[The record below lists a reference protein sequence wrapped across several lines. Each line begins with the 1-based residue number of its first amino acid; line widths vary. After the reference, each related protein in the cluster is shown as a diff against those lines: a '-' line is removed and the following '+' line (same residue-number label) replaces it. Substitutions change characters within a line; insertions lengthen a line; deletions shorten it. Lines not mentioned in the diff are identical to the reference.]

1 MIIRICCD
9 MIAVSNTTA
18 IIYLAEIDHLHI
30 LRGLFGDVLVPEQV
44 YREIKEPTKN
54 KVVSCNWIKKV
65 KIHSAKTYEYLTN
78 IVHLHPGEAAAITC
92 ALEKDAN
99 YLIMDETHARI
110 EANIIIKQ
118 NNLSLKIMS
127 LPTMLKIAYKRK
139 IIQNYLDTLTNYIEL
154 DICHLV

>member
-1 MIIRICCD
+1 
-9 MIAVSNTTA
+9 
-18 IIYLAEIDHLHI
+18 
-30 LRGLFGDVLVPEQV
+30 
-44 YREIKEPTKN
+44 
-54 KVVSCNWIKKV
+54 
-65 KIHSAKTYEYLTN
+65 
-78 IVHLHPGEAAAITC
+78 
-92 ALEKDAN
+92 
-99 YLIMDETHARI
+99 MDETHARI